1 MFPMIQAMRVPVAPA
16 TPLSRFTFWNGLIY
30 LPTGFLFLLF
40 PQVLELTGYPPLGD
54 AAGPIRGVGLCVI
67 YIGSFYLW
75 GARSRFTPLALA
87 TVFNRVFV
95 GPLLILPLVYFKLM
109 HPLLGIPF
117 MLLDMVLGGA
127 MYVIWKR
134 TEGAARD

>member
-1 MFPMIQAMRVPVAPA
+1 MLPMIKAMMIPVSPP

-30 LPTGFLFLLF
+30 LPTGLLFLFF
-40 PQVLELTGYPPLGD
+40 PQVLELTGYPTLGD
-54 AAGPIRGVGLCVI
+54 AAGPVRGVGLCVV

-75 GARSRFTPLALA
+75 SARSRFTPLALA

-95 GPLLILPLVYFKLM
+95 GPLLILPLVAFNLM

-117 MLLDMVLGGA
+117 MVLDMVLGGV
-127 MYVIWKR
+127 MYFIWKQ
-134 TEGAARD
+134 TEGAIRE